1 MKPELDH
8 LFVYGTLRR
17 GFGLHRVLKQLDA
30 QFAGGGSIQA
40 RLYNLKDFPGALP
53 SSVGDHRVA
62 GEIYK
67 LKDPD
72 SQLKILDQEEEFYPD
87 SPRKSLFV
95 RKVTKVRLRNGL
107 TREAW
112 VYFLNK
118 KPAGARPISR
128 GNYTSVQEGRARAHA
143 RNR

>member
-1 MKPELDH
+1 MKPRLDY
-8 LFVYGTLRR
+8 LFVYGTLKR

-30 QFAGGGSIQA
+30 QFAGAGSIRA
-40 RLYNLKDFPGALP
+40 RLYDLKDFPGALP
-53 SSVGDHRVA
+53 SSVGEHRVE
-62 GEIYK
+62 GEIYE
-67 LKDPD
+67 LKDPI

-95 RKVTKVRLRNGL
+95 REVTKVRLRNGL

-118 KPAGARPISR
+118 KPAGARAIPR
-128 GNYTSVQEGRARAHA
+128 GNYTPIQQGRARAHV